1 MMRPGAMER
10 RAWTPGNHRKLT
22 GAGRSSPPGTSGR
35 GRGDSAGELPTPGPP
50 RGVRCEGWTGRMGGP
65 RRRTRTTSRL
75 VTEIPEVA
83 RRAAGAGG
91 SGPGRR
97 EPAWSWEGDGSRYR
111 LEGHRPSLVIIV
123 GWDRPLATYF
133 LQVWDVPA
141 SAEDHEEGELL
152 LWGGTAWG
160 ELRGIGDLAHALS
173 PFAALPRGLAARLLA
188 ERMASP
194 AGGRR

>member
-1 MMRPGAMER
+1 MDIRKPQEADGSGPIESPGDLR
-10 RAWTPGNHRKLT
+10 
-22 GAGRSSPPGTSGR
+22 
-35 GRGDSAGELPTPGPP
+35 AGEGRLGGGDTDPGPAP
-50 RGVRCEGWTGRMGGP
+50 GRPVRGVDRTDGRAPSADEDDLSM
-65 RRRTRTTSRL
+65 

-83 RRAAGAGG
+83 RWADGAGG
-91 SGPGRR
+91 SGPDRR